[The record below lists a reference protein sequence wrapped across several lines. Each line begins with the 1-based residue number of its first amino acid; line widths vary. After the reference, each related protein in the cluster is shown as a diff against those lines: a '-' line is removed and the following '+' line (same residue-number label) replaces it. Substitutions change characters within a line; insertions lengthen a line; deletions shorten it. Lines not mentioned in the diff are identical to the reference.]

1 MEATATSTDYLD
13 RTSDFKVSAVKVQ
26 RHLPPTAAP
35 LGLPDLVKGVVGL
48 LRPARACA
56 KLESELK
63 SYFGVRHVFLLTS
76 GKAALATVLKSM
88 KARSSRRQVIIP
100 AYTCYS
106 VPAAVHKA
114 GLEVVLC
121 DVNPHSLDF
130 DLAKLQ
136 ATVGENTLAIVT
148 PHLFGQPAD
157 LKSVTA
163 IAKPSGVFVIEDAAQ
178 AMGGRD
184 RGQWLGTQGDVGFF
198 SLGRGKNVSAGSGG
212 VIVTNSDSVA
222 DGLSI
227 VYKGLPVEPVSG
239 LLANALTVVAT
250 KMLLHPLLYWLPAG
264 LPFLGLG
271 ETKYSLDY
279 PVCRMDGMRA
289 GLLSSWRSRLE
300 ESNRCRIKTSQLFR
314 RRLPLFV
321 QTCGADPSDQSAYLR
336 LPLLL
341 PTAQQKAALCLIA
354 KNCGL
359 GVSASY
365 PAPVSMIPEVASTY
379 QSQRFPG
386 AEALAARLV
395 TLPLHCYVTEDDVDR
410 IAMAVSRFSGEAK
423 EAVAQGYKQTCVSAK

>member
-1 MEATATSTDYLD
+1 M
-13 RTSDFKVSAVKVQ
+13 KVQ

-35 LGLPDLVKGVVGL
+35 LCLPDLLKGIAGL
-48 LRPARACA
+48 LRPARLCA

-76 GKAALATVLKSM
+76 GKAALVTVLNSM
-88 KARSSRRQVIIP
+88 KAHSSRRQVIIP
-100 AYTCYS
+100 AYSCYS
-106 VPAAVHKA
+106 IPSAVHKA
-114 GLEVVLC
+114 GLEVALC
-121 DVNPHSLDF
+121 DVDPHSLDF
-130 DLAKLQ
+130 DLGELQ
-136 ATVGENTLAIVT
+136 AVVGENTLAIVT

-157 LKSVTA
+157 LKSIKA
-163 IAKPSGVFVIEDAAQ
+163 IAKSSGVFVIEDAAQ

-222 DGLSI
+222 EAVSAL
-227 VYKGLPVEPVSG
+227 YQGLPQEPAAG
-239 LLANALTVVAT
+239 LLANALTVIAT
-250 KMLLHPLLYWLPAG
+250 KVLLHPLLYWLPAG

-289 GLLSSWRSRLE
+289 GLLSSWRNRLE
-300 ESNRCRIKTSQLFR
+300 ESNRCRIKAHQLFR
-314 RRLPLFV
+314 KRLPSF
-321 QTCGADPSDQSAYLR
+321 THIIDPGPSDQSTYLR
-336 LPLLL
+336 LPLLM

-354 KNCGL
+354 KDYGL

-365 PAPVSMIPEVASTY
+365 PAPVSMIPEVASNHR
-379 QSQRFPG
+379 SQHFPG

-395 TLPLHCYVTEDDVDR
+395 TLPLHRYVTEDDVDR
-410 IAMAVSRFSGEAK
+410 IAMAVSRCSGEA
-423 EAVAQGYKQTCVSAK
+423 EVAIAQGYKQTCATAK

>member
-1 MEATATSTDYLD
+1 M
-13 RTSDFKVSAVKVQ
+13 KVQ

-35 LGLPDLVKGVVGL
+35 LCLPDLVKGIVGL

-76 GKAALATVLKSM
+76 GKAALATVLNSM

-106 VPAAVHKA
+106 VPSAVHKA

-121 DVNPHSLDF
+121 DVDPHSLDF
-130 DLAKLQ
+130 DLAELQ
-136 ATVGENTLAIVT
+136 AVVGENTLAIVT

-157 LKSVTA
+157 LKSIKA
-163 IAKPSGVFVIEDAAQ
+163 IAKSSGVFVIEDAAQ

-212 VIVTNSDSVA
+212 VIVTNSDSMA
-222 DGLSI
+222 DALSV
-227 VYKGLPVEPVSG
+227 VYKELPAEPASG
-239 LLANALTVVAT
+239 LLANALAVVAT
-250 KMLLHPLLYWLPAG
+250 KVLLNPMLYWLPAG

-271 ETKYSLDY
+271 ETRYSLEY

-300 ESNRCRIKTSQLFR
+300 ESNRCRIKTNQLFR
-314 RRLPLFV
+314 RRLPLFA
-321 QTCGADPSDQSAYLR
+321 QIRATSPSDQSAYLR
-336 LPLLL
+336 LPVLM
-341 PTAQQKAALCLIA
+341 PTAHQKAALCLIA
-354 KNCGL
+354 KDYGL

-365 PAPVSMIPEVASTY
+365 PAPVSVIPEVASTY
-379 QSQRFPG
+379 QSRRFPG

-395 TLPLHCYVTEDDVDR
+395 TLPLHRYVTENDVDR
-410 IAMAVSRFSGEAK
+410 IALAVSRFSGEAE
-423 EAVAQGYKQTCVSAK
+423 EAIPQGYKQTCITAK

>member
-1 MEATATSTDYLD
+1 M
-13 RTSDFKVSAVKVQ
+13 KVQ

-35 LGLPDLVKGVVGL
+35 LCLLDMVQGIVGL

-76 GKAALATVLKSM
+76 GKAALATVLNSM

-106 VPAAVHKA
+106 VPSAVHKA

-121 DVNPHSLDF
+121 DVDPHSLDF
-130 DLAKLQ
+130 DLAELE
-136 ATVGENTLAIVT
+136 AVVGENTLAIVT

-157 LKSVTA
+157 LKRIKA
-163 IAKPSGVFVIEDAAQ
+163 IAKSSGVFVVEDAAQ
-178 AMGGRD
+178 AMGGQD
-184 RGQWLGTQGDVGFF
+184 CGQWLGTQGDVGFF

-212 VIVTNSDSVA
+212 VIVTNSDSMA
-222 DGLSI
+222 DALSG
-227 VYKGLPVEPVSG
+227 VYKGLPAEPASG

-250 KMLLHPLLYWLPAG
+250 KLLLNPMLYWLPAG

-279 PVCRMDGMRA
+279 PVCRMDGVRA

-300 ESNRCRIKTSQLFR
+300 ESNRCRIKTNQLFR
-314 RRLPLFV
+314 RRLPLFAQIRV
-321 QTCGADPSDQSAYLR
+321 ASPSDQSAYLR
-336 LPLLL
+336 LPVLM

-354 KNCGL
+354 KDYGL

-365 PAPVSMIPEVASTY
+365 PAPVSMIPEVASKY

-395 TLPLHCYVTEDDVDR
+395 TLPLHRYVTEDDVDR
-410 IAMAVSRFSGEAK
+410 IAMAVSRFSSEAE
-423 EAVAQGYKQTCVSAK
+423 EAIAQGYKQTCVTAK

>member
-1 MEATATSTDYLD
+1 M
-13 RTSDFKVSAVKVQ
+13 KVQ

-35 LGLPDLVKGVVGL
+35 LCLPDLMKGVAGF
-48 LRPARACA
+48 LRPARLCA
-56 KLESELK
+56 KLELELK

-76 GKAALATVLKSM
+76 GKAALVTVLNSM

-100 AYTCYS
+100 AYSCYS
-106 VPAAVHKA
+106 VPSAVHKA

-121 DVNPHSLDF
+121 DVDPHSLDF
-130 DLAKLQ
+130 DIAELQ
-136 ATVGENTLAIVT
+136 AVVGENTLAIVT

-157 LKSVTA
+157 LKRITA
-163 IAKPSGVFVIEDAAQ
+163 IAKSSGVFVIEDAAQ
-178 AMGGRD
+178 AMGGRAD
-184 RGQWLGTQGDVGFF
+184 GQWLGTQGDVGFF

-212 VIVTNSDSVA
+212 VIVTNSDSLA
-222 DGLSI
+222 DELS
-227 VYKGLPVEPVSG
+227 VLYKGLPAEPASG
-239 LLANALTVVAT
+239 SLANALTVIAT
-250 KMLLHPLLYWLPAG
+250 KVLLHPLLYWLPAG

-289 GLLSSWRSRLE
+289 GLLSSWRNRLE

-321 QTCGADPSDQSAYLR
+321 QTRAAHPSDESTYLR
-336 LPLLL
+336 LPLLM

-354 KNCGL
+354 KDYGL

-365 PAPVSMIPEVASTY
+365 PAPVSMIPEVASGH

-395 TLPLHCYVTEDDVDR
+395 TLPLHRYVTEDDVDR
-410 IAMAVSRFSGEAK
+410 IAMAVSRCSGEA
-423 EAVAQGYKQTCVSAK
+423 EVAIAQGYKQTCAIAK

>member
-1 MEATATSTDYLD
+1 M
-13 RTSDFKVSAVKVQ
+13 KVQ

-35 LGLPDLVKGVVGL
+35 LCLPDLAKGIVGL

-76 GKAALATVLKSM
+76 GKAALATILNSM

-106 VPAAVHKA
+106 VPSAVHKA

-121 DVNPHSLDF
+121 DVDQHSLDF
-130 DLAKLQ
+130 DLADLQ
-136 ATVGENTLAIVT
+136 AVVGENTLAIVT

-157 LKSVTA
+157 LKSIKP
-163 IAKPSGVFVIEDAAQ
+163 IAKSSGAFVIEDAAQ

-184 RGQWLGTQGDVGFF
+184 HGRWLGTQGDVGFF

-212 VIVTNSDSVA
+212 VIVTNSDSMA
-222 DGLSI
+222 DELS
-227 VYKGLPVEPVSG
+227 VLCKGLPGEPVSG

-250 KMLLHPLLYWLPAG
+250 KVLLHPLLYWLPAG

-289 GLLSSWRSRLE
+289 GLLFSWRSRLE
-300 ESNRCRIKTSQLFR
+300 ESNRCRIKANQLFQK
-314 RRLPLFV
+314 RLPLFV
-321 QTCGADPSDQSAYLR
+321 QPRAAGLSDQSVYLR

-341 PTAQQKAALCLIA
+341 PTAQQKAELCLIA
-354 KNCGL
+354 TNCGL

-379 QSQRFPG
+379 QSRRFPG

-395 TLPLHCYVTEDDVDR
+395 TLPLHRYVTEDDVDR
-410 IAMAVSRFSGEAK
+410 IALAVSRFSGEVE
-423 EAVAQGYKQTCVSAK
+423 EAIAQGYKQTCVSAK

>member
-1 MEATATSTDYLD
+1 M
-13 RTSDFKVSAVKVQ
+13 
-26 RHLPPTAAP
+26 
-35 LGLPDLVKGVVGL
+35 KGILGL
-48 LRPARACA
+48 LRPARTRA
-56 KLESELK
+56 KLERELK
-63 SYFGVRHVFLLTS
+63 NYFGVKHVFLLTS
-76 GKAALATVLKSM
+76 GKAALVTVLNSM

-100 AYTCYS
+100 AYTCFS
-106 VPAAVHKA
+106 VPSAVHKA

-121 DVNPHSLDF
+121 DVDPQSLDF
-130 DLAKLQ
+130 DLAELRSV
-136 ATVGENTLAIVT
+136 VGENTLAIVT

-157 LKSVTA
+157 LRSIKA
-163 IAKPSGVFVIEDAAQ
+163 IAESSGVFVIEDAAQ

-212 VIVTNSDSVA
+212 VIVTNSDRMADALSV
-222 DGLSI
+222 L
-227 VYKGLPVEPVSG
+227 YEGLPAEPVSG

-300 ESNRCRIKTSQLFR
+300 ESNRCRIKTNRLFR
-314 RRLPLFV
+314 RRLPSFFETRAAGL
-321 QTCGADPSDQSAYLR
+321 ADHSTYLR

-341 PTAQQKAALCLIA
+341 PTAQQKAALCLSA
-354 KNCGL
+354 KNYGL
-359 GVSASY
+359 GVSAFY
-365 PAPVSMIPEVASTY
+365 PAPVSMIPEVAAKF

-395 TLPLHCYVTEDDVDR
+395 TLPLHRYVTENDVDR
-410 IAMAVSRFSGEAK
+410 IATAVSRLSGKAEEAI
-423 EAVAQGYKQTCVSAK
+423 AQGYRETCVSAK